1 VLRVDEKDEG
11 TARIARKVG
20 FLTGRV
26 QRLVLL
32 E

>member
-1 VLRVDEKDEG
+1 VLRADEKDES

-20 FLTGRV
+20 FLAGRV
-26 QRLVLL
+26 QRMVLL